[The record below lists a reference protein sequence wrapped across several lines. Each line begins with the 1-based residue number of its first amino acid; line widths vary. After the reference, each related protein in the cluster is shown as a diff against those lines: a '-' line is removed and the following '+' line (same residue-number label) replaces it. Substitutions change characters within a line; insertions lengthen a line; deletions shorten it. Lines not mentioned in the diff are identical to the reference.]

1 MPVPQIKDPEGDPG
15 AALGETLKELRLAA
29 GFTTLAAAGARL
41 GYSKDSIGKA
51 ETGGHVPTMTMLLLM
66 LDLYKP
72 PELVR
77 KTVLRQHAFARKVKG
92 PIPEFAQKYFD
103 AEAQAVFIRIWAL
116 LVVPGLLQTR
126 EYAHAMYRMVGLSE
140 DEAAEKTDV
149 RINRQAVL
157 EGAEPPY
164 VTAVV
169 HESALYRLV
178 GDADVMIA
186 QLTRLLGLS
195 ERRHIN
201 MQVVRDAHYFVGMEG
216 AFEIASCDG
225 MPDIVM
231 MLAVEDQP
239 SVDPTLTR
247 KILALFEQIRG
258 YAPSVEESRIIISE
272 AIEKWK
278 SRHQPAPAGASP
290 ATAATA
296 G

>member
-29 GFTTLAAAGARL
+29 GFTTLAAVGARL

-51 ETGGHVPTMTMLLLM
+51 ETGGHVPTTEMLLLM

-77 KTVLRQHAFARKVKG
+77 KTVIRQHAFARRVKG
-92 PIPEFAQKYFD
+92 PVPEFAQKYVD
-103 AEAQAVFIRIWAL
+103 AEARAAFIRIWAL
-116 LVVPGLLQTR
+116 LMVPGLLQTR
-126 EYAHAMYRMVGLSE
+126 EYAQAMYRMVGLPE
-140 DEAAEKTDV
+140 DGAAEKTDV
-149 RINRQAVL
+149 RINRQVVV
-157 EGAEPPY
+157 EGAEPPH

-169 HESALYRLV
+169 HELVLYRLV
-178 GDADVMIA
+178 GDAEVMVA
-186 QLTRLLGLS
+186 QLARLLELS
-195 ERRHIN
+195 ERRHITI
-201 MQVVRDAHYFVGMEG
+201 QVVRDAGYFVGMEG
-216 AFEIASCDG
+216 AFEIASGDG

-239 SVDPTLTR
+239 SEDPTLTR
-247 KILALFEQIRG
+247 RILALFEQIRG
-258 YAPSVEESRIIISE
+258 YALSVEESRIIISE

-278 SRHQPAPAGASP
+278 SRHFPALAGASQ
-290 ATAATA
+290 ATAVTA

>member
-51 ETGGHVPTMTMLLLM
+51 ETGGHVPTMEMLLLM

-72 PELVR
+72 PELIR
-77 KTVLRQHAFARKVKG
+77 KTVLRQHAFARKAKV
-92 PIPEFAQKYFD
+92 PVPEFAQRYFD
-103 AEAQAVFIRIWAL
+103 AEAHAAFIRIWAL
-116 LVVPGLLQTR
+116 LMVPGLLQTP
-126 EYAHAMYRMVGLSE
+126 EYAHAMYRMVGLPE
-140 DEAAEKTDV
+140 EEAAAKTDV
-149 RINRQAVL
+149 RINRQAVI
-157 EGAEPPY
+157 EGAQPPY
-164 VTAVV
+164 VTVVV
-169 HESALYRLV
+169 HELALYRLV
-178 GDADVMIA
+178 GDAEVMVG
-186 QLTRLLGLS
+186 QLARLLELS
-195 ERRHIN
+195 ERRHIT
-201 MQVVRDAHYFVGMEG
+201 MQVVRDARYFVGLEG
-216 AFEIASCDG
+216 AFEIASGDG

-239 SVDPTLTR
+239 SEDPTLTR

-258 YAPSVEESRIIISE
+258 YALSVEESRIIISE

-278 SRHQPAPAGASP
+278 SRHTPALAGASQ
-290 ATAATA
+290 ATAVTA